1 MFKVNNENTLLMN
14 FEHISQLFLM
24 ILLLTLNKQLLTG
37 LKMLTFRGSIIT
49 TTQCKFGQASQP
61 FLDKSI
67 RTGFK
72 RDKEVTVCQSIFVL
86 RGKPL
91 N

>member
-49 TTQCKFGQASQP
+49 TTQCKFG
-61 FLDKSI
+61 
-67 RTGFK
+67 
-72 RDKEVTVCQSIFVL
+72 
-86 RGKPL
+86 
-91 N
+91 